1 VVIHRPKDLCFS
13 LFPET
18 HNSMI
23 QPDSTLTPGSLL
35 TRIARL
41 FDLSADKIRGIAA
54 AFESL
59 PGSPVF
65 TVQGSYVGRDW
76 TEWTEGFHH
85 GSALLHYDATGEAW
99 FLDWGRSKTAKRM
112 AAHVTHTGVHDHGF
126 NNVSTYGNLL
136 RLATEGKI
144 EASEFEKHF
153 YALALK
159 ASGAVQAARW
169 SLTSDGR
176 GYIYSFNGV
185 HSLFADTIR
194 SLRSLAI
201 AHRLGHALRG
211 ENDRRISLLERLVQH
226 AAVTAD
232 FNVYYGEG
240 RDAYDVRGR
249 VAHESLFNPAD
260 GAYRCPSTQQGY
272 SPFTTWTRAL
282 AWIMCG
288 YAEQLEFIETVP
300 DPELDPLG
308 GRGKIEGMMRRV
320 AGTTCDY
327 YLEQAAADGIP
338 YWDTGAPN
346 LAKLGDWRN
355 QPSDPFNAFEPVD
368 SSAAA
373 IAGQGLWRF
382 GTYLNRISGHA
393 GEYPILGAQG
403 HVPLQPVTGHAG
415 PGDQYRQAAL
425 TIAKTLFG
433 PPYLSTDPH
442 HQGLILHSVY
452 HRPRG
457 WDYIPPG
464 SHVPCGESSMW
475 GDYHARELA
484 LLIQR
489 AANQETYLTFL
500 NVKENG

>member
-1 VVIHRPKDLCFS
+1 MLRID
-13 LFPET
+13 T
-18 HNSMI
+18 
-23 QPDSTLTPGSLL
+23 DLTPGKLL
-35 TRIARL
+35 PRVDRL
-41 FDLSADKIRGIAA
+41 FEVSAGKIRDIAS
-54 AFESL
+54 AFETAQ
-59 PGSPVF
+59 GSPVF

-76 TEWTEGFHH
+76 TEWTEGFHY
-85 GSALLHYDATGEAW
+85 GSALVQYDATGEPW
-99 FLDWGRSKTAKRM
+99 YLDWGRRKTVERM
-112 AAHVTHTGVHDHGF
+112 AAHVTHTGGHDHGF

-136 RLATEGKI
+136 RLATEGRV
-144 EASEFEKHF
+144 EASEFEKRF

-169 SLTSDGR
+169 SLTRDGG
-176 GYIYSFNGV
+176 GYIYSFNGA

-194 SLRSLAI
+194 SLRSLAL

-211 ENDRRISLLERLVQH
+211 ENGRRISLLDRLVQH
-226 AAVTAD
+226 AAVTAE

-288 YAEQLEFIETVP
+288 YAEQLEFLETVSHH
-300 DPELDPLG
+300 ELEPLG
-308 GRGKIEGMMRRV
+308 GRAKIESMMRR
-320 AGTTCDY
+320 AAQATCDY
-327 YLEQAAADGIP
+327 YLEQAATDGIP

-346 LAKLGDWRN
+346 LEKLGDWLN
-355 QPSDPFNAFEPVD
+355 QPSDPFNSYEPVD

-373 IAGQGLWRF
+373 IAAQGLWRF
-382 GTYLNRISGHA
+382 GTYLIQRPEQA
-393 GEYPILGAQG
+393 GRG
-403 HVPLQPVTGHAG
+403 
-415 PGDQYRQAAL
+415 GDYRQAAL
-425 TIAKTLFG
+425 TIAKTLFD
-433 PPYLSTDPH
+433 PPYVSTDPC

-457 WDYIPPG
+457 WDYVPPG
-464 SHVPCGESSMW
+464 RHVPCGESSMW

-489 AANQETYLTFL
+489 AAKEEPYLTFF
-500 NVKENG
+500 NVYEPA

>member
-1 VVIHRPKDLCFS
+1 MLRID
-13 LFPET
+13 T
-18 HNSMI
+18 
-23 QPDSTLTPGSLL
+23 DLTPGKLL
-35 TRIARL
+35 PRIDRL
-41 FDLSADKIRGIAA
+41 FEVSAGKIRDIAS
-54 AFESL
+54 AFEAAQ
-59 PGSPVF
+59 GSPVF

-76 TEWTEGFHH
+76 TEWTEGFHY
-85 GSALLHYDATGEAW
+85 GSALVQYDATGEAW
-99 FLDWGRSKTAKRM
+99 YLDWGRRKTVERM
-112 AAHVTHTGVHDHGF
+112 AAHVTHTGGHDHGF

-136 RLATEGKI
+136 RLATEGRV
-144 EASEFEKHF
+144 EASEFEKRF

-169 SLTSDGR
+169 SRTRDGR
-176 GYIYSFNGV
+176 GYMYSFNGA

-194 SLRSLAI
+194 SLRSLAL

-211 ENDRRISLLERLVQH
+211 ENGRRISLLDRLVQH
-226 AAVTAD
+226 AAVTAE
-232 FNVYYGEG
+232 FTVYYGEE

-260 GAYRCPSTQQGY
+260 GTYRCPSTQQGY

-288 YAEQLEFIETVP
+288 YAEQLEFLETVS
-300 DPELDPLG
+300 DHELDTLG
-308 GRGKIEGMMRRV
+308 GRAKIESMMRR
-320 AGTTCDY
+320 AAQATCDY
-327 YLEQAAADGIP
+327 YLEQAATDGVP

-346 LAKLGDWRN
+346 LEKLDDWLN
-355 QPSDPFNAFEPVD
+355 QPSDPFNSYEPVD

-373 IAGQGLWRF
+373 IAAQGLWRF
-382 GTYLNRISGHA
+382 GTYLIQRP
-393 GEYPILGAQG
+393 EQ
-403 HVPLQPVTGHAG
+403 AG
-415 PGDQYRQAAL
+415 PGGDYRQAAL
-425 TIAKTLFG
+425 TIAKTLFD
-433 PPYLSTDPH
+433 PPYLSTDPR

-464 SHVPCGESSMW
+464 RYVPCGESSMW

-489 AANQETYLTFL
+489 AAKEEPYLTFF
-500 NVKENG
+500 NVQEGSY

>member
-1 VVIHRPKDLCFS
+1 
-13 LFPET
+13 
-18 HNSMI
+18 MI
-23 QPDSTLTPGSLL
+23 NIDRTLTPQALVP
-35 TRIARL
+35 RIEHL
-41 FDLSADKIRGIAA
+41 FELSAGKIRAVA
-54 AFESL
+54 EAFENA

-65 TVQGSYVGRDW
+65 TVQGKYVGRDW
-76 TEWTEGFHH
+76 TEWTEGFHY
-85 GSALLHYDATGEAW
+85 GSALLQFDATGDEW
-99 FLDWGRSKTAKRM
+99 FLKWGKRKTVERM

-136 RLATEGKI
+136 RLATEGRI
-144 EASEFEKHF
+144 EASEYERHF

-169 SLTSDGR
+169 SRTQDGR
-176 GYIYSFNGV
+176 GYICSFNGA

-211 ENDRRISLLERLVQH
+211 ENDRRIALLERLVHH
-226 AAVTAD
+226 AAVTAEY
-232 FNVYYGEG
+232 NVYYGEG

-249 VAHESLFNPAD
+249 VAHESIFNAAD

-288 YAEQLEFIETVP
+288 YAEQLEFLETVP
-300 DPELDPLG
+300 DSDLEPLG
-308 GRGKIEGMMRRV
+308 GRDKIESMMRR
-320 AGTTCDY
+320 AAEATCDY
-327 YLEQAAADGIP
+327 YLEQSATDGIP

-346 LAKLGDWRN
+346 LAKMGDWLN
-355 QPSDPFNAFEPVD
+355 QPSDPFNAHEPVD

-373 IAGQGLWRF
+373 IAAQGLWRF
-382 GTYLNRISGHA
+382 GTYLNR
-393 GEYPILGAQG
+393 GAQHSTRG
-403 HVPLQPVTGHAG
+403 S
-415 PGDQYRQAAL
+415 DYRRAAL
-425 TIAKTLFG
+425 TIAKTLFD
-433 PPYLSTDPH
+433 PPYLSADSH

-464 SHVPCGESSMW
+464 QHVPCGESSMW

-484 LLIQR
+484 LIIKR
-489 AANQETYLTFL
+489 EAVNEVAMSFFE
-500 NVKENG
+500 VRENSK

>member
-1 VVIHRPKDLCFS
+1 
-13 LFPET
+13 
-18 HNSMI
+18 MI
-23 QPDSTLTPGSLL
+23 RIDTDLTPGKLL
-35 TRIARL
+35 PRIDRL
-41 FDLSADKIRGIAA
+41 FEVSAGKIRDIAS
-54 AFESL
+54 AFEAAQ
-59 PGSPVF
+59 GSPVF

-76 TEWTEGFHH
+76 TEWTEGFHY
-85 GSALLHYDATGEAW
+85 GSALVQYDATGEAW
-99 FLDWGRSKTAKRM
+99 YLDWGRRKTVERM

-136 RLATEGKI
+136 RLATEGRI
-144 EASEFEKHF
+144 EASEFEKRF

-169 SLTSDGR
+169 SRTRDGR
-176 GYIYSFNGV
+176 GYIYSFNGA

-194 SLRSLAI
+194 SLRSLAL

-211 ENDRRISLLERLVQH
+211 ENDRRISLLDRLVQH
-226 AAVTAD
+226 AAVTAE
-232 FNVYYGEG
+232 FTVYYGEG

-260 GAYRCPSTQQGY
+260 GTYRCPSTQQGY

-288 YAEQLEFIETVP
+288 YAEQLEFLETVS
-300 DPELDPLG
+300 DHELDTLG
-308 GRGKIEGMMRRV
+308 GRAKIESMMRR
-320 AGTTCDY
+320 AAQATCDY
-327 YLEQAAADGIP
+327 YLEQAATDGIP

-346 LAKLGDWRN
+346 LEKLGDWLN
-355 QPSDPFNAFEPVD
+355 QPSDPFNSYEPVD

-373 IAGQGLWRF
+373 IAAQGLWRF
-382 GTYLNRISGHA
+382 GTYLIQRP
-393 GEYPILGAQG
+393 EQ
-403 HVPLQPVTGHAG
+403 AG
-415 PGDQYRQAAL
+415 PGGDYRQAAL
-425 TIAKTLFG
+425 TIAKTLFD
-433 PPYLSTDPH
+433 PPYLSTDPR

-464 SHVPCGESSMW
+464 RYVPCGESSMW

-489 AANQETYLTFL
+489 AAKKEPYLTFF
-500 NVKENG
+500 NVQEGSY